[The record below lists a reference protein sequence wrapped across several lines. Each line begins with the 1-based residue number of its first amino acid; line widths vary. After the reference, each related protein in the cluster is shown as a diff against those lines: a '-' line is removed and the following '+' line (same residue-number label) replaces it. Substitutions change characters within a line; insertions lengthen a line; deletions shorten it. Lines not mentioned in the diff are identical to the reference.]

1 MKIYT
6 PAGRVAPPAAT
17 QANSLGSLAGKRIG
31 VLENG
36 KPNCRLLMTRIA
48 ERLCDQTGAELAVI
62 ESKNAAIAAPEQ
74 VLGRLTKEVE
84 LVLTGSAD

>member
-6 PAGRVAPPAAT
+6 PAGAVGNPAASK
-17 QANSLGSLAGKRIG
+17 ASAVPSLQGKRIG
-31 VLENG
+31 ILDNR
-36 KPNCRLLMTRIA
+36 KPNAGLLMQHIGA
-48 ERLCDQTGAELAVI
+48 RLAADYRAGALHLE
-62 ESKNAAIAAPEQ
+62 EKNAAISAPDQ